1 MARCALPEN
10 RHLSA
15 RARGGFVPQGTP
27 QMSTP
32 ASPAAAPPPA
42 RPVPQSAL
50 DLEVKDANL
59 IFNSVWGELEQ
70 EFGIEGLRFPNEVI
84 WLNGAPGAGKGTQTR
99 FIQKYRSLTAE
110 PIVVSNLLQSPAA
123 RKLIDAGMMVGDREV
138 TALLFRAL
146 LNPENET
153 GVVVDGYPRTKVQ
166 VLCLRLLHEKLN
178 ALRNEYLGTPLASHF
193 RKPMFHIVVLFVDEA
208 ESVRRQILRGERA
221 RIHNAEVEASGV
233 GEMIETRSTDLS
245 EESARNRYRTFK
257 EVTYESLK
265 TLREVFF
272 YHYVNAHGSIDDV
285 RRRIEDELRYQSSL
299 ELDQSTYDRISRIP
313 IARELSIHARQE
325 LVNRLDS
332 YNAQHPELF
341 EQAVALID
349 EKFMPIIR
357 RHTMSGRAH
366 VNSEHPMLADPTAL
380 AMIIDIFADRGYDTV
395 IDVRRYEIP
404 ARINRETW
412 EIETREKVVWRFIV
426 NFPGSRIRRGQ

>member
-1 MARCALPEN
+1 MSAPTENAPRTAPE
-10 RHLSA
+10 
-15 RARGGFVPQGTP
+15 TP
-27 QMSTP
+27 SRKNTP
-32 ASPAAAPPPA
+32 PGN
-42 RPVPQSAL
+42 L

-70 EFGIEGLRFPNEVI
+70 EYGIEGLRFPNEVI

-178 ALRNEYLGTPLASHF
+178 TLRNEYLGTPLASHF

-221 RIHNAEVEASGV
+221 RVHNAEVEASGV
-233 GEMIETRSTDLS
+233 GELIETRSTDLS

-272 YHYVNAHGSIDDV
+272 YHYVNAQGTIDEV

-313 IARELSIHARQE
+313 IARELSVHARQE

-341 EQAVALID
+341 EKAVTLID

-366 VNSEHPMLADPTAL
+366 INSEHPILSDPTAL
-380 AMIIDIFADRGYDTV
+380 AMIIDVFADRGYDTV

-404 ARINRETW
+404 ARINPDTW
-412 EIETREKVVWRFIV
+412 EIQTREKIVWRFTV